1 MNVSFINLVE
11 TSIKKHWD
19 FPAFSD
25 INGPVYL
32 YKDVA
37 KHIEN
42 LHIFFEEAGI
52 KPGDKIAIVGK
63 NSANW
68 AISFFAIVSYG
79 AVVVPILNEFKPDNI
94 HHIINHS
101 EAKSVFVASG
111 NWKNMDK
118 TQMPGV
124 NLFMLIDDFSIL
136 ECADKKLFEVRDN
149 INDYFEKRHP
159 NGFSAENVK
168 YAKDEPDALALLNYT
183 SGTTSSSKGVMLP
196 YRSLWSNT
204 QFAYDNLPYVKAGD
218 DIVCLLPMAHMY
230 GLAFEVLNSFNKG
243 CHIHFITGK
252 PTPNVLASAFVTCK
266 PILILSVPLI
276 IEKIVKGKVFPE
288 LQKPLVKTML
298 KIPVLKSI
306 VKEKIAK
313 QLETAFGGNF
323 GEIIIGG
330 AAINNEVETFLDD
343 IHFRYT
349 VGYGMTECG
358 PLISYAP
365 WNEFKPSSVGRV
377 VDRMEARIDSEDP
390 ANVVGEILVK
400 GMNVML
406 GYYKNEEATKAVFT
420 KDGWM
425 RTGDLGT
432 MDKDGF
438 VFIKGRCKNLILSS
452 NGQNIYP
459 EEIEDKINNLNYVV
473 ESLVISE
480 GGKLIALVFPDRD
493 AATKAGL
500 TEEELSKQLSE
511 NIKKL
516 NNDLPSYS
524 KISETRL
531 QKEEFEK
538 TPKKSIKRFLY
549 QPKEG

>member
-1 MNVSFINLVE
+1 
-11 TSIKKHWD
+11 
-19 FPAFSD
+19 
-25 INGPVYL
+25 
-32 YKDVA
+32 
-37 KHIEN
+37 
-42 LHIFFEEAGI
+42 
-52 KPGDKIAIVGK
+52 
-63 NSANW
+63 
-68 AISFFAIVSYG
+68 
-79 AVVVPILNEFKPDNI
+79 
-94 HHIINHS
+94 
-101 EAKSVFVASG
+101 
-111 NWKNMDK
+111 
-118 TQMPGV
+118 
-124 NLFMLIDDFSIL
+124 
-136 ECADKKLFEVRDN
+136 
-149 INDYFEKRHP
+149 
-159 NGFSAENVK
+159 
-168 YAKDEPDALALLNYT
+168 
-183 SGTTSSSKGVMLP
+183 
-196 YRSLWSNT
+196 
-204 QFAYDNLPYVKAGD
+204 
-218 DIVCLLPMAHMY
+218 
-230 GLAFEVLNSFNKG
+230 
-243 CHIHFITGK
+243 
-252 PTPNVLASAFVTCK
+252 
-266 PILILSVPLI
+266 
-276 IEKIVKGKVFPE
+276 
-288 LQKPLVKTML
+288 ML

-306 VKEKIAK
+306 VKKNIAK
-313 QLETAFGGNF
+313 QLETSFGGNF

-459 EEIEDKINNLNYVV
+459 EEIEDKINNLNYVA

-493 AATKAGL
+493 AATKACL